1 MSKSANLIACQA
13 PDEESKDK
21 LSLSS
26 LPSPCGD
33 GEELLN
39 YDKVVMEA
47 AEVAVEYPENI
58 QAIMSSL
65 LDPIGMDVHP
75 FLVSQLKLQGYL
87 LIVKIFSS

>member
-1 MSKSANLIACQA
+1 MSKSKSANLIACQA

-26 LPSPCGD
+26 LPCGD

-75 FLVSQLKLQGYL
+75 FLVSQLKLKGYL
-87 LIVKIFSS
+87 LIVNFK